1 VTYLLIPDFKH
12 GLSRLRPQ
20 VAGLPSE
27 LWTAKN
33 CVITRGGDV
42 MAAKKW
48 VGEYALPAGT
58 FGLASVKGV
67 PTVFGTAAAPGG
79 LPPAVQ
85 YQRLTYSGSAN
96 LTKIYD
102 AKPFSGSKT
111 YVIAE
116 FDDGDIRHFY
126 NGAEVTDWRALADAA
141 WDYTTVAKQLA
152 QKINKRSD
160 VNATASGNLVVVQ
173 ALAAGTGFTIS
184 TSTTDN
190 ANVAGSL
197 PTAAKTTLQANVAPV
212 AEVRATATITIT
224 GGSNS
229 PGVNY
234 VGQVAVGANNLLTK
248 NVDFVLDNSGTANA
262 VALAITSAAVAGY
275 SATAVGNVIT
285 ILAPPGL
292 GAGINGTS
300 PVVTVGGNVTD
311 TLTAFASGVAAVAA
325 VQQIEQVAISATT
338 PDTLDTWK
346 ITVNG
351 TTYLAIGRGSATSTL
366 IHTVARRVWCPVGS
380 IVYFCKLSNPAVWSG
395 VVTPSTDPGLI
406 DTSQDSEG
414 TEDIVSIA
422 EHNGNT
428 AFFSDTGIRIYQ
440 LNTDATLISLV
451 QALRNTGSIARNVT
465 LQYRNSDLYYVA
477 TTGLSAIRSR
487 LGSNYSSVHDVGT
500 AITSYLQDFV
510 KLVGDS
516 VALEA
521 AAVIEPVAGL
531 YMLGISNRIFAL
543 ADYPETAVSGWT
555 EIVLPF
561 TIEQLV
567 RIGRQVM
574 ARAGSTIYVYGG
586 IAGNVYP
593 AANELPVE
601 VETYY
606 LTASDPAGKK
616 DEGGFDMAGAGTW
629 YVEMR
634 VDPDDTTKTVK
645 VGNVSYITYPKG
657 AIKVPVNT
665 THVAIHATC
674 STGGPCSLSNMALHY
689 ELGEDNN

>member
-85 YQRLTYSGSAN
+85 YQRLTYSGIAN

-160 VNATASGNLVVVQ
+160 VSATASGNLVVVQ

-197 PTAAKTTLQANVAPV
+197 PTAVKTTLQANVAPV

-234 VGQVAVGANNLLTK
+234 VGHVALGANNLLTK

-275 SATAVGNVIT
+275 SATVVGNVIT

-300 PVVTVGGNVTD
+300 PVVTAAGNVTD
-311 TLTAFASGVAAVAA
+311 SLTAFAGGVSAVAA
-325 VQQIEQVAISATT
+325 VQQIEQVAVSATT

-510 KLVGDS
+510 KQVGDS

-555 EIVLPF
+555 EIALPF

-567 RIGRQVM
+567 RIGRRVM

-616 DEGGFDMAGAGTW
+616 DEGGFDMAGSGTW

-634 VDPDDTTKTVK
+634 VDPDDTTKTVR